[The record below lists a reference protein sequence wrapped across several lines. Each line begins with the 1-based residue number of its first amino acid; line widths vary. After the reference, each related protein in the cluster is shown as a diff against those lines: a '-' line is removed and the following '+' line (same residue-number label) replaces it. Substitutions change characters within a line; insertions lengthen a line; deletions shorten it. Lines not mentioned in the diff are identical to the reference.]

1 MDYLLRTNTESQM
14 DDALEA
20 AGILRE
26 TDIGGGTGELA
37 LLPVAGAYLDRIGP
51 IPAQLDPE
59 GEVIKDGDT
68 RYHANLR
75 VVFELTEEQ
84 EAMLPQVSPPPAIP
98 YRVFA

>member
-1 MDYLLRTNTESQM
+1 MDYLLRTNTEAQM

-20 AGILRE
+20 AGILVE
-26 TDIGGGTGELA
+26 QDMGDGELA
-37 LLPVAGAYLDRIGP
+37 LMPVPGAYLDRIGP

-75 VVFELTEEQ
+75 VTFELTEQQ
-84 EAMLPQVSPPPAIP
+84 EAMLPQVAPQPAVP